1 VKITKS
7 KVEAL
12 TIPAFGSTLHWDD
25 DLPGFGVRVWASGK
39 RSYIVQDR
47 AKGKERRVTIGQHGK
62 PLNETETLTAD
73 KARKMA
79 MGLISSFS
87 EGVDPVDEK
96 KRKETITVTLDDV
109 ADVYLKERKTKKGG
123 ELTPRTKADI
133 QRHIDYSFAD
143 WKEKPVA
150 SITRD
155 MCSERFS
162 ELSEKGPTQANQAFR
177 ILRSLLNFAREAYRP
192 GGIPILL
199 ENPVAV
205 LSGKKMWN
213 PNNARNGRIP
223 LDKVGASW
231 NLLQDRRT
239 SEAVLASSKTGADI
253 VLFLLL
259 TGCRWSEAAQ
269 LTWPQVKFEGATF
282 HLPDPKNHLPVT
294 FPMSA
299 PLIEMLVA
307 RKGKKIKGNP
317 YVFNA
322 RNKEGKKY
330 LDNAAPT
337 MEKISKIAGMHLTPH
352 DLRRTFISIGIKLK
366 IEMWKLKLLTNHVI
380 QDDVTITNYTEK
392 SDLTY
397 LSGEAEQIAAWI
409 MEQGKI
415 AAGANIIPLREVAA

>member
-1 VKITKS
+1 MKITKS

-12 TIPAFGSTLHWDD
+12 TIPSTGSTLHWDD

-39 RSYIVQDR
+39 RSYIVHDR

-87 EGVDPVDEK
+87 EGVDPVVDK
-96 KRKETITVTLDDV
+96 KRKETIAVTLDDV

-133 QRHIDYSFAD
+133 KRHIDNSFAD
-143 WKEKPVA
+143 WKDKQVA
-150 SITRD
+150 TITRE
-155 MCSERFS
+155 MCSARFS

-177 ILRSLLNFAREAYRP
+177 IMRSLLNYAREAYRP
-192 GGIPILL
+192 GGIPILP

-223 LDKVGASW
+223 LEKVGACW
-231 NLLQDRRT
+231 NLLQDRRA
-239 SEAVLASSKTGADI
+239 SEAVIASSKTGADV

-269 LTWPQVKFEGATF
+269 LTWTQVKIDAATF

-299 PLIEMLVA
+299 PLIEILVA
-307 RKGKKIKGNP
+307 RQEKKIKGNP

-352 DLRRTFISIGIKLK
+352 DLRRTYIAVGIKLK

-380 QDDVTITNYTEK
+380 QDDVTITNYTET

-397 LSGEAEQIAAWI
+397 LSGESEQIATWI

-415 AAGANIIPLREVAA
+415 AAGQNIIQLHEAAA